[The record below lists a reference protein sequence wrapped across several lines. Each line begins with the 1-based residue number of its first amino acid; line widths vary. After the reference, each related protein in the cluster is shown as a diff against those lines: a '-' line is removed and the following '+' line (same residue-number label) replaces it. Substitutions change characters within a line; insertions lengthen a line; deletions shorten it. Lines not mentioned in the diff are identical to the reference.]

1 MPHKRTELTLQC
13 NKKQRDM
20 QNYFSQTQMAA
31 LMPIF
36 EPFLNAIAEKV
47 AAKLEPIIREPKK
60 VEQKLYSREE
70 VCELLH
76 ISKPTLKKLSDNG
89 LLNPIKMGDRRIL
102 FDAEQIQQ
110 VLDNNIN
117 IKYLRK

>member
-1 MPHKRTELTLQC
+1 
-13 NKKQRDM
+13 M

-110 VLDNNIN
+110 VIDNNIN

>member
-1 MPHKRTELTLQC
+1 MIT
-13 NKKQRDM
+13 
-20 QNYFSQTQMAA
+20 QTQIMA
-31 LMPIF
+31 LMPIV
-36 EPFLNAIAEKV
+36 EPLLNLIAEKV
-47 AAKLEPIIREPKK
+47 AEKIAPIIREPKK

-70 VCELLH
+70 VCDLLH

-110 VLDNNIN
+110 VIDNNIN

>member
-1 MPHKRTELTLQC
+1 
-13 NKKQRDM
+13 M
-20 QNYFSQTQMAA
+20 QNYFSQTQMAVI
-31 LMPIF
+31 MPIV
-36 EPFLNAIAEKV
+36 EPFLNIIAEKV

-70 VCELLH
+70 VCGLLH

-89 LLNPIKMGDRRIL
+89 LLNPIKMGERRIL

>member
-1 MPHKRTELTLQC
+1 
-13 NKKQRDM
+13 M

-31 LMPIF
+31 LMPIV
-36 EPFLNAIAEKV
+36 EPLLNLIAEKV
-47 AAKLEPIIREPKK
+47 AAKLEPIISEPKK

-70 VCELLH
+70 VCDLFH
-76 ISKPTLKKLSDNG
+76 ISKPTLKKLSDKG
-89 LLNPIKMGDRRIL
+89 LLHPIKMGDRRIL

-110 VLDNNIN
+110 VIDSNIN

>member
-1 MPHKRTELTLQC
+1 MSYLQ
-13 NKKQRDM
+13 
-20 QNYFSQTQMAA
+20 QTQIAA
-31 LMPIF
+31 LMPIV
-36 EPFLNAIAEKV
+36 EPLLNIIAEKV
-47 AAKLEPIIREPKK
+47 AEKIAPIIREPKK
-60 VEQKLYSREE
+60 VEQKLYSRDE

-89 LLNPIKMGDRRIL
+89 LLNPIKMGERRIL

-110 VLDNNIN
+110 VINSNIN

>member
-1 MPHKRTELTLQC
+1 MK
-13 NKKQRDM
+13 
-20 QNYFSQTQMAA
+20 NYFSQTQMAA
-31 LMPIF
+31 LMPII
-36 EPFLNAIAEKV
+36 EPFLNIIAEKV
-47 AAKLEPIIREPKK
+47 AEKIIPIIREPKK

-70 VCELLH
+70 VCDLLR

-89 LLNPIKMGDRRIL
+89 LLQPIKMGDRRIL